1 MLLFHLTVFQLS
13 RDHRILRRAFKKL
26 DRGYKGYLSIRDFK
40 MALQM
45 CNIRYTKD
53 DFYNILTEFD
63 ENMEGRI
70 LYENFL
76 NVMLTK

>member
-1 MLLFHLTVFQLS
+1 
-13 RDHRILRRAFKKL
+13 
-26 DRGYKGYLSIRDFK
+26 

-53 DFYNILTEFD
+53 DFYNILTAFD

-70 LYENFL
+70 SYETFL
-76 NVMLTK
+76 NVMLRK